1 VCLFQGAEIISH
13 EAKRDAIISRKY
25 LDEAILKP
33 IIKQLLFLFILNLAF
48 AFLIKGITN
57 SFGLNGNEMAV
68 THSINLFSKEIDQ
81 DSWKPM
87 GRAFDY
93 WQESQGQLLI
103 YTDLLIKKNI
113 KFQYPPT
120 ALLISKILKENHI
133 SILNFSTVT
142 TFIFMFLMIMGTA
155 GLTFYSYKAYKLP
168 HLSITENIA
177 VGVLLSF
184 LFFTFYP
191 VVKAGTLGQIQ
202 VWLNA
207 TFAIAIFCY
216 VTGYEVMAG
225 ILLGVMASIKPQ
237 YALFVIWGMFR
248 GNQRLVITMI
258 LTGSLGL
265 LMGIREFGFGT
276 YMDYLYGLSYLA
288 NHGESFY
295 PNQSFNGLIG
305 RLFSVRYP
313 DLFNNTEWRAHYFP
327 PYNFWVATF
336 TQITSVVILIIAL
349 IKGKGQSKESH
360 VADFCL
366 MGLAATMA
374 SPIAWEHH
382 YGILFPIFV
391 CLWLILW
398 FGNSMLKNVWAKIT
412 FVTCYLI
419 AANVIPF
426 TKLLEGSYLNILQ
439 SYLFF
444 AAFGVFILLVFI
456 KHQPLPNARN

>member
-1 VCLFQGAEIISH
+1 MALNHANRLFT
-13 EAKRDAIISRKY
+13 D
-25 LDEAILKP
+25 
-33 IIKQLLFLFILNLAF
+33 
-48 AFLIKGITN
+48 
-57 SFGLNGNEMAV
+57 
-68 THSINLFSKEIDQ
+68 EIDQ

-87 GRAFDY
+87 GRAFAY
-93 WQESQGQLLI
+93 WEESHGQILI

-120 ALLISKILKENHI
+120 ALLISKIIKVNHI
-133 SILNFSTVT
+133 SILEFSTIT
-142 TFIFMFLMIMGTA
+142 TFVFMFLMILGTV
-155 GLTFYSYKAYKLP
+155 GLTFYSYKEYEAP
-168 HLSITENIA
+168 PLSVTENIA
-177 VGVLLSF
+177 VGVLLTC

-191 VVKAGTLGQIQ
+191 IVKAGTLGQIQ

-207 TFAIAIFCY
+207 VFAIAILCY
-216 VTGYEVMAG
+216 IAGYEIMAG
-225 ILLGVMASIKPQ
+225 ILLGIMASIKPQ

-248 GNQRLVITMI
+248 GNKQLVFTMI

-265 LMGIREFGFGT
+265 LLGIREFGFAT
-276 YMDYLYGLSYLA
+276 YVDYLRGLSYLA

-295 PNQSFNGLIG
+295 PNQSVNGLVG
-305 RLFSVRYP
+305 RLLSVRYP

-327 PYNFWVATF
+327 PYNIWVSTF
-336 TQITSVVILIIAL
+336 TQITSIAILLIAL
-349 IKGKGQSKESH
+349 IKGKSQGKEAH

-382 YGILFPIFV
+382 YGILFPIFA

-398 FGNSMLKNVWAKIT
+398 FGDSPLKSIWAKIT
-412 FVTCYLI
+412 FVSCYLI

-426 TKLLEGSYLNILQ
+426 AKLLEGSYLNILQ

-444 AAFGVFILLVFI
+444 AASGVFILLMLI
-456 KHQPLPNARN
+456 KHRFTPPGRNA